1 MLIFIMRNMINDNMY
16 IIPDLHTFLH
26 SFKVT
31 LDISIS
37 LLHSSTN
44 LSINL
49 CPTFTT
55 FMI

>member
-1 MLIFIMRNMINDNMY
+1 MLIFIMRNMTNDNMY
-16 IIPDLHTFLH
+16 IILDLHTFLH

-31 LDISIS
+31 LDISIFLLNS
-37 LLHSSTN
+37 LTN

-49 CPTFTT
+49 YPTFAT

>member
-1 MLIFIMRNMINDNMY
+1 MTNDNMY
-16 IIPDLHTFLH
+16 IILDLHTFLH

-31 LDISIS
+31 LDISIFLLNS
-37 LLHSSTN
+37 LTN

-49 CPTFTT
+49 YPTFAT